1 MRIERTEAG
10 AVVVQIC
17 DTYYAPQ
24 NSNNVCLFR
33 TGALPVI
40 GTRAGI
46 TGRLQTP
53 RPSAKTPK
61 PAKPSTPEPAPEAT
75 PKVWSQ
81 RENIKVEPVDVKLA
95 RGGKVVISSRA
106 GNIIVTGWD
115 KDTVQASASSDSGPE
130 PIETQTTGDA
140 AHPRLL
146 LTASTPSGRRFG
158 REVRLEVKV
167 PRYSDIETLDGQ
179 RGDIVIS
186 DVEGTTVINTGNGD
200 VKVMRVGPLKVSR
213 RSGDLTARDV
223 KGDLTARSFTGEIVV
238 ENVTGLV
245 DVAATNGDLTI
256 HNGGGDVR
264 ANSAMGSIEIRCA
277 KGRAEVSSASG
288 SITLTGVGGDADA
301 STASGEVIF
310 TGLLRANGN
319 YRLKSLSGEVLMTIQ
334 PDAPGFTA
342 TLSTYSGGLDTD
354 FPLKVE
360 NPVQRGPDQS
370 TTDRSVRRWASQDR
384 ARFVQ
389 RNGQDRQGN
398 SGSAQDL

>member
-1 MRIERTEAG
+1 LSRFVIPNMHYRIAITF
-10 AVVVQIC
+10 V
-17 DTYYAPQ
+17 
-24 NSNNVCLFR
+24 FF
-33 TGALPVI
+33 ALAFCPALAI
-40 GTRAGI
+40 AQESPAT
-46 TGRLQTP
+46 LQAP
-53 RPSAKTPK
+53 RPLPKTPK

-81 RENIKVEPVDVKLA
+81 RENIKVEPVEVKLA

-130 PIETQTTGDA
+130 PIETQTTGDPS
-140 AHPRLL
+140 HTRLL

-200 VKVMRVGPLKVSR
+200 VKVIRVGPLKVSR
-213 RSGDLTARDV
+213 RSGDFTARDV
-223 KGDLTARSFTGEIVV
+223 KGDLTARSFTGDIVV

-264 ANSAMGSIEIRCA
+264 ANSAMGGIEIRCA

-319 YRLKSLSGEVLMTIQ
+319 YRLKSLSGEVVMTIQ

-360 NPVQRGPDQS
+360 NPVQRGPIN
-370 TTDRSVRRWASQDR
+370 RRLT
-384 ARFVQ
+384 
-389 RNGQDRQGN
+389 GQFGDGQAKIALDSF
-398 SGSAQDL
+398 SGTVKIAKGTAAALKTCK

>member
-1 MRIERTEAG
+1 MNGRKLEPLLSRFVIPIMYHRIVITFVFFALGLCPSLGRAQESPA
-10 AVVVQIC
+10 AV
-17 DTYYAPQ
+17 
-24 NSNNVCLFR
+24 
-33 TGALPVI
+33 
-40 GTRAGI
+40 
-46 TGRLQTP
+46 QTP
-53 RPSAKTPK
+53 RPPAKTAK

-75 PKVWSQ
+75 PKVWTQ
-81 RENIKVEPVDVKLA
+81 RESIKVEPVDVKLA

-115 KDTVQASASSDSGPE
+115 KDTVQAIASSDSGPE

-245 DVAATNGDLTI
+245 DVAATNGDLTV

-277 KGRAEVSSASG
+277 KGRADVSSASG

-360 NPVQRGPDQS
+360 NPVQRGPIN
-370 TTDRSVRRWASQDR
+370 RRLT
-384 ARFVQ
+384 
-389 RNGQDRQGN
+389 GQFGDGQAKIALDSF
-398 SGSAQDL
+398 SGTVKIAKGTAAALKTCK

>member
-1 MRIERTEAG
+1 MKIDRAVAG
-10 AVVVQIC
+10 AVVVEVVIFIMRHRIIISFILIGL
-17 DTYYAPQ
+17 TIVAP
-24 NSNNVCLFR
+24 S
-33 TGALPVI
+33 A
-40 GTRAGI
+40 RAQESPAAV
-46 TGRLQTP
+46 QTP
-53 RPSAKTPK
+53 RPPAKTAK

-115 KDTVQASASSDSGPE
+115 KETVQASASSESGPE
-130 PIETQTTGDA
+130 QIETQITGDA

-146 LTASTPSGRRFG
+146 LTAARRFG

-167 PRYSDIETLDGQ
+167 PRYSDVETLEGQ

-223 KGDLTARSFTGEIVV
+223 KGDLTARSFSGEIVV
-238 ENVTGLV
+238 ENATGLV

-277 KGRAEVSSASG
+277 KGRADVSSASG

-310 TGLLRANGN
+310 TGVLRANGN

-360 NPVQRGPDQS
+360 NPVQRGPIN
-370 TTDRSVRRWASQDR
+370 RRLT
-384 ARFVQ
+384 
-389 RNGQDRQGN
+389 GQFGDGQAKIALDSF
-398 SGSAQDL
+398 SGTVKIAKGTAAKLKTCK